1 MLEQNDHPTN
11 SNITSD
17 PSAMD
22 PSTTTSQ
29 RERHKAE
36 ETLCWN
42 CRYATGIPI
51 GAPLRA
57 FSGAVEIQSFK
68 PEEYVSAEKQ
78 PTHPHDLH
86 KNCPLRCPWVTE
98 GEPVNG
104 WEAKKTQLID
114 SARMLYDSYVIY
126 KCPLYEADLTAQINL
141 LDREDVAVYV
151 DLPTFLVFPHLSIFR
166 EILFTMISRWN
177 EYTLALI
184 NKEEGGR
191 LSQAAEIADRQFER
205 HYAHQLLQT
214 KLPASPSRLPPKIR
228 DMAIKEL
235 ISWYEIDI
243 KDGDK
248 KNLRLR
254 LEELKKMR
262 ERIAKIKR
270 AARRLKEPESTPTPI
285 VEEQKVE

>member
-1 MLEQNDHPTN
+1 MLEQNDRPTN
-11 SNITSD
+11 NNINSD
-17 PSAMD
+17 PSAMA
-22 PSTTTSQ
+22 PQ
-29 RERHKAE
+29 KERHKAE

-68 PEEYVSAEKQ
+68 PEDYVPAEKQ
-78 PTHPHDLH
+78 PSPKQH
-86 KNCPLRCPWVTE
+86 KNCPLRCPWATE
-98 GEPVNG
+98 GRPVNG
-104 WEAKKTQLID
+104 WKAKKTQLVD
-114 SARMLYDSYVIY
+114 SAKTLYDSYVIY
-126 KCPLYEADLTAQINL
+126 ECPLYEADLTAQINL
-141 LDREDVAVYV
+141 LTKEDVAVYV

-177 EYTLALI
+177 EYTLILMG
-184 NKEEGGR
+184 KEEGGR

-214 KLPASPSRLPPKIR
+214 KLPASPSRLSPKVR

-243 KDGDK
+243 RDKDK

-262 ERIAKIKR
+262 ERITKIKR
-270 AARRLKEPESTPTPI
+270 AARRLKGSESTLS
-285 VEEQKVE
+285 Q